1 MIYFDS
7 AATSFLRPACV
18 RRAIDHS
25 LRMHAGYGRSGHQ
38 AAELAAKEVF
48 GCRVDIASFF
58 NLQEAERVVF
68 CQNATHALNIAL
80 LGVELKKKGVVIS
93 GYEHNAVYRPLV
105 ERSVREGLQLRVVNS
120 TLFDREDAV
129 KAFDHALDSSC
140 GLCVCTMVSNV
151 FGNILPVE
159 EIGKLC
165 AERGI
170 CFIVDASQAAG
181 SLPVD
186 VEKLRADIVCMP
198 GHKGLLG
205 PGGTGLMLL
214 CSDIRPKPLYFGG
227 TGGDSASP
235 YQPEIIPERYESGTL
250 NVAGICGL
258 HAGISYLLKHRME
271 ILTQERHLIQ
281 TLRYALKTFSGVTV
295 YGSDSESSGSLL
307 SFTVRG
313 RESEVIGAEL
323 AQRGIAVRAGL
334 HCAPLAHRC
343 VGTDSEG
350 TVRVSV
356 CGENT
361 EAEVTRFCRTLWT
374 ILMRK

>member
-1 MIYFDS
+1 M
-7 AATSFLRPACV
+7 
-18 RRAIDHS
+18 
-25 LRMHAGYGRSGHQ
+25 
-38 AAELAAKEVF
+38 
-48 GCRVDIASFF
+48 
-58 NLQEAERVVF
+58 
-68 CQNATHALNIAL
+68 
-80 LGVELKKKGVVIS
+80 IS
-93 GYEHNAVYRPLV
+93 GYEHNAVYRPLI
-105 ERSVREGLQLRVVNS
+105 ERRLREGLQLRVINS

-129 KAFDHALDSSC
+129 KAFDRALDASC
-140 GLCVCTMVSNV
+140 GLCACTMVSNV

-159 EIGKLC
+159 EIGKMC
-165 AERGI
+165 TERGI
-170 CFIVDASQAAG
+170 RFIVDASQAAG
-181 SLPVD
+181 SLAVD
-186 VEKLRADIVCMP
+186 VKKLKADIVCMP

-214 CSDIRPKPLYFGG
+214 CSDVFPKPLHFGG

-258 HAGISYLLKHRME
+258 HAGISYLQNQRSE
-271 ILTQERHLIQ
+271 IYSHEQRLIK
-281 TLRYALKTFSGVTV
+281 TLRYALKTFPDITV
-295 YGSDSESSGSLL
+295 YGSDSEPSGSLL
-307 SFTVRG
+307 SFTVCG
-313 RESEVIGAEL
+313 RDSEAIGMEL

-343 VGTDSEG
+343 VGTDSGG

-361 EAEVTRFCRTLWT
+361 EAEVTRFCRALWT